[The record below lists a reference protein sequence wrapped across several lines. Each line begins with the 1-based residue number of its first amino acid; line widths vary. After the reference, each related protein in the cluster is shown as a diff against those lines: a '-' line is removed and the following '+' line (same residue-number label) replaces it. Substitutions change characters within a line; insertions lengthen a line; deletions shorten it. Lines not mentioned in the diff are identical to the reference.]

1 MSLCLFERRTPGI
14 KTVPSQQK
22 AMRRRVFR
30 QPCLDHAGQ
39 SGHVLVVF
47 DDGQPFPM
55 NVRSD
60 SFETLEHL
68 IAFHPQ
74 AMLSSAELRN
84 YRAPDRMGVQDRV
97 RLTHSRKDQVQCGL
111 GRGLARS
118 IQYVASRIHSQEL
131 IRRETALVQA
141 RRRNR
146 QDEGVAADHRT
157 EIAACPQ
164 SPSPGI
170 AASPQFS

>member
-68 IAFHPQ
+68 IAFNPQ

-84 YRAPDRMGVQDRV
+84 DRAPDRVGMQNCV
-97 RLTHSRKDQVQCGL
+97 RLPHFRKDQVDCGL

-118 IQYVASRIHSQEL
+118 FEHFAFRVHSQEV
-131 IRRETALVQA
+131 IRQETALIQA
-141 RRRNR
+141 CRRDR
-146 QDEGVAADHRT
+146 QDEGVAANHRT

-164 SPSPGI
+164 GPPPGI
-170 AASPQFS
+170 AASPQFG